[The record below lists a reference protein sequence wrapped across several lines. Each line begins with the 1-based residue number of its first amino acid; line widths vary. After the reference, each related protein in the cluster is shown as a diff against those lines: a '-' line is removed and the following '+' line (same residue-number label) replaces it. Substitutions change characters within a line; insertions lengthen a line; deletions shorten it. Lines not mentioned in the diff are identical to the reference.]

1 MSTISYQY
9 ESINYLCMPPPS
21 NYYNK
26 DMTSD
31 HNSTTEDQDQEQEK
45 RNKLIEQATNRLR
58 QKILEKKYETLM
70 SQIVE
75 IQSKLDIIKL
85 ETQIS
90 FKSLNSNHLDHF
102 EKRLENHKFE
112 LKNMIEKKE
121 LLSSP
126 KEEKDDKS
134 SSSSTT
140 NSSLSTFSSILS
152 SLKQKDEDY
161 FVNMG
166 QKKKR
171 RSRRQ
176 SSSRQPQ
183 QQQQQQQQQSS
194 QQDDDGTVSEI
205 GRNNNELIVLHSI
218 QHSSRSSSS
227 SSSSNHGVI
236 KYDSSSLLE
245 KRNALDDTLSFLNG
259 LASDTDDGGFRK
271 DIIDLLNL
279 HHPIKSS
286 TQTTTTTTHHHHCF
300 FIKNPLSHLFVT
312 SWKWIRFALI
322 MTLAILINLKQG
334 PSLF

>member
-1 MSTISYQY
+1 M
-9 ESINYLCMPPPS
+9 PPS

-26 DMTSD
+26 EMTSD
-31 HNSTTEDQDQEQEK
+31 HNSMISTTEDHQDQEQEK

-112 LKNMIEKKE
+112 FKNMIEKN
-121 LLSSP
+121 P
-126 KEEKDDKS
+126 KEEKEDKS
-134 SSSSTT
+134 TITS
-140 NSSLSTFSSILS
+140 SSLSTFSSILS

-161 FVNMG
+161 FVNIG

-176 SSSRQPQ
+176 SSSRQRE
-183 QQQQQQQQQSS
+183 QQQSS
-194 QQDDDGTVSEI
+194 QQPQEKDDDGTVSEI

-218 QHSSRSSSS
+218 QHSSSSSS
-227 SSSSNHGVI
+227 SNNHGVI
-236 KYDSSSLLE
+236 KYDASSLLD

-286 TQTTTTTTHHHHCF
+286 TQTTTTHHHCF